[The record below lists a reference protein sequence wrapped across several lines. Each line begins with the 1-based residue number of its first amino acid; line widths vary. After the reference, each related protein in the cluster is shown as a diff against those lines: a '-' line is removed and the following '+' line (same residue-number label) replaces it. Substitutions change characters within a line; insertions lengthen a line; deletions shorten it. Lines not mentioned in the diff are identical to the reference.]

1 MSKEHLSECQE
12 CGASIYPEHLDTGIA
27 RYEAGK
33 LMCVHCVEEYE
44 AAHDAVGGQVEAEET
59 MELVEE
65 SEESAMGSRVHHFT
79 DATMGKAHGV
89 DESKFKRPLD
99 PASAGATRCR
109 VFHSKLNEG
118 AIEYMTNAINEWV
131 DGHDDIVV
139 KFATSTIGVFEGKH
153 SDPNLIM
160 TLYY

>member
-1 MSKEHLSECQE
+1 MSKEHLSKCQE

-44 AAHDAVGGQVEAEET
+44 AAHDAVGGQVEADEP

-79 DATMGKAHGV
+79 EA
-89 DESKFKRPLD
+89 
-99 PASAGATRCR
+99 
-109 VFHSKLNEG
+109 
-118 AIEYMTNAINEWV
+118 
-131 DGHDDIVV
+131 
-139 KFATSTIGVFEGKH
+139 TIGAARPAPGCEAAWPPARTWPRVNACGTCRTH
-153 SDPNLIM
+153 RL
-160 TLYY
+160 